1 MKYIFSNTKQ
11 ALSTFQSFLRWAFIG
26 VIVGIVVG
34 LCGTAFAYVLKYA
47 TSLREQNPWILF
59 LLPVLGLIIV
69 FIYKLA
75 GVHHPRGTNL
85 VLLSVRTEET
95 IPIIMAPLIFIST
108 VLSHLG
114 GASAGREGAALQMG
128 GSISQQ
134 IGRIF
139 KADEKSMH
147 IFSMCGM
154 SACFAALFGTPV
166 AAAIFSLEVV
176 SVGIMQYSA
185 LIPCAIAALTAD
197 IIAKFFHVHHMQAS
211 VFELSMQFDLIT
223 GLKVCALALCGA
235 LVSIL
240 FCAVL
245 RISGNLYEKYL
256 ENPYK
261 RIIVGGI
268 LIIVATM
275 ILQTSDYMGAGE
287 QVIINALSGN
297 AKPEAFILKIL
308 FTALALEAGF
318 KGGEIVPTLFIGS
331 TFGCI
336 FASIIGISPAFG
348 AALGMIALFCGVTNC
363 PITSIF
369 LGLELLQGA
378 GIEWLL
384 LTVAVSY
391 MLSGYYSLY
400 SQQKIMYSKD
410 MPKFINKN
418 AHQ

>member
-1 MKYIFSNTKQ
+1 MNYINNYTKH
-11 ALSTFQSFLRWAFIG
+11 ALHQFYSFLRWAFVGLTVG
-26 VIVGIVVG
+26 VIVG
-34 LCGTAFAYVLKYA
+34 LCGTAFSYALKYA
-47 TSLREQNPWILF
+47 TNLRLDNPWIF
-59 LLPVLGLIIV
+59 YLLPVLGLVIV
-69 FIYKLA
+69 FIYSIA
-75 GVHHPRGTNL
+75 GVNHPRGTNL

-95 IPIIMAPLIFIST
+95 IPLIMAPLIFIST
-108 VLSHLG
+108 LLSHLG

-134 IGRIF
+134 IGRLM

-166 AAAIFSLEVV
+166 AAAVFSIEVV

-185 LIPCAIAALTAD
+185 LIPCAIASLTAD
-197 IIAKFFHVHHMQAS
+197 VIAKHFHVHHMQFS
-211 VFELSMQFDLIT
+211 VPELAIDFDLSI
-223 GLKVCALALCGA
+223 GIRVCILALCGA
-235 LVSIL
+235 ILSII
-240 FCAVL
+240 FCAIL
-245 RISGNLYEKYL
+245 RVSGNLYEKYIK
-256 ENPYK
+256 NKYI
-261 RIIVGGI
+261 RILVGGF
-268 LIIVATM
+268 LIVAIT
-275 ILQTSDYMGAGE
+275 LLLNTSDYMGAGE
-287 QVIINALSGN
+287 EIIVNALSGH
-297 AKPEAFILKIL
+297 ARPEAFLLKMI

-331 TFGCI
+331 TFGCV
-336 FASIIGISPAFG
+336 FAGLIGLSPAFG
-348 AALGMIALFCGVTNC
+348 AAIGMIALFCGVTNC
-363 PITSIF
+363 PIASIF

-400 SQQKIMYSKD
+400 NQQKIMYSKE
-410 MPKFINKN
+410 MPKYINKN